1 MRSVI
6 MLGLVG
12 VMGLTGVGG
21 ASAATNLVVNGSF
34 EVALGD
40 NGLPKGWELGGE
52 PADAFK
58 ASVVPGGR
66 TGAKA
71 LQLEGAGKW
80 GVVAANRVELD
91 RSLRYTA
98 RGYFKVEG
106 PEAQATIKFDFTDDQ
121 GNYVGSTDYGAL
133 GLGPGGWRLINIPDR
148 SRDFP
153 KAKALRVCLV
163 LLGKGKAIFDDIELT
178 ADTAPAASV
187 NLLSNGNME
196 CLLGEKVAGYW
207 TGSNEGGK
215 YEWSA
220 SAVNPKEGRSC
231 LHVKGSGE
239 WSGADCEKIKR
250 EKGKT
255 YTLTGWVRVQSGEAH
270 IKLNGLKD
278 DHWLDH
284 VISENVSGHAWQQLT
299 VTLDPA
305 SLPEATYLSACVA
318 GLGDADVDFDDLV
331 LTAK

>member
-21 ASAATNLVVNGSF
+21 ASVATNLVVNGSF
-34 EVALGD
+34 EAALGD
-40 NGLPKGWELGGE
+40 QGLPQGWELGGDPVE
-52 PADAFK
+52 AYK

-80 GVVAANRVELD
+80 GVVAVNRVELD
-91 RSLRYTA
+91 RALRYTA

-106 PEAQATIKFDFTDDQ
+106 PDAQATVKFDYTDDQ

-133 GLGPGGWRLINIPDR
+133 GPGPGGWRLINIPDR
-148 SRDFP
+148 SGDFP

-187 NLLSNGNME
+187 NLLANGNME

-207 TGSNEGGK
+207 PGSNEGGK
-215 YEWSA
+215 YAWSA

-239 WSGADCEKIKR
+239 WSGADGEKIKR

-270 IKLNGLKD
+270 IKINGLKE